1 MEEKITGFKT
11 ILYMWK
17 RIFDYKG
24 KSGKEEYIFP
34 LITHIILGIIAFALA
49 LAVAGLSLAGIGGAL
64 KVVLIVLGGVL
75 TFYLLLSILPWL
87 SLTVRRLHDTGK
99 SGWWTVLLLV
109 AGIGTVIVIVLCS
122 IGASVTAFFNP
133 SINEEPAVYGPPE
146 IYEDYDPSFNIEPD
160 VYGPPEMFEDY
171 NPDDNEEVCVYGPP
185 EMFEESEVSEEDT
198 EE

>member
-24 KSGKEEYIFP
+24 KSSKEEYIFP

-49 LAVAGLSLAGIGGAL
+49 LAVAGLSLAGIGGAFKL
-64 KVVLIVLGGVL
+64 VLIVLGGVL
-75 TFYLLLSILPWL
+75 TFYLLLSILPWI

-109 AGIGTVIVIVLCS
+109 VGIGTVIIIMLCS

-133 SINEEPAVYGPPE
+133 GDNEEPAVYGPPE
-146 IYEDYDPSFNIEPD
+146 IYEEYDPSINIEPD

-171 NPDDNEEVCVYGPP
+171 NPNDNEEVCVYGPP
-185 EMFEESEVSEEDT
+185 EMFEESEVSEQDT

>member
-1 MEEKITGFKT
+1 MEEVKGIKT
-11 ILYMWK
+11 LFVMWK

-24 KSGKEEYIFP
+24 KSGKQEYIVP
-34 LITHIILGIIAFALA
+34 LIVHIILGLLAFALA
-49 LAVAGLSLAGIGGAL
+49 VGTLGLSLAGVGKMVRIPL
-64 KVVLIVLGGVL
+64 LVL
-75 TFYLLLSILPWL
+75 TGILTAYLVLSIIPWI

-109 AGIGTVIVIVLCS
+109 VGIGTVIIIMLCS

-133 SINEEPAVYGPPE
+133 GDNEEPAVYGPPE
-146 IYEDYDPSFNIEPD
+146 IYEEYDPSFNIEPD

-171 NPDDNEEVCVYGPP
+171 DPYVNEEVCVYGPP
-185 EMFEESEVSEEDT
+185 EMFEESEVSEQDT